1 MRGFSNFHECQSNA
15 NGIDTVLFFIIAF
28 HVLFIVFSQFRLS
41 KTSSYEELK
50 VETTAIEYYMMAIQ
64 NDSNTL
70 ILGGF
75 KFSKLQNRKKGILV
89 TSIDPEDS
97 ATSIVIS
104 SKESSPLNESS
115 QGVQE
120 SQSRVQ
126 RRNSEH
132 QAEKKELEAKALLFC
147 KVVHKLLQEQNF
159 STFVG
164 SEVIYKM
171 VSSGLSKNR
180 AEALALGKELSKK
193 LRLFYR
199 VEFMRNTFSDDGKL
213 YKFRPDVLL
222 SVITKSPMC
231 IQKLDPVE
239 DDRRLKS
246 EPTATSDVSDSPMK
260 FRRYVPKS
268 NGTEVEEEEISVP
281 MGNFIGSLAK
291 RGRRPGGLH
300 MIPQD
305 QSQSSEE
312 EWKYGN
318 RATMNSIHETEIY
331 SEDEDQSMYTEIT
344 LTDHQKDVSSFP
356 PVPAIPREEDE
367 TSYME
372 FTVSTR
378 SRDADSYF
386 DEFTLEDEDEYDIM
400 AVPTT
405 PVVRQKINVRSKGNI
420 PMKPDLFSPS
430 DVQGFDKCVPQQ
442 ATKHCE
448 LSLSTR
454 VRGGEFDIAIPY
466 LDEDASIA
474 DDI

>member
-1 MRGFSNFHECQSNA
+1 MQTGLILLDFPSRTLFHHRVS
-15 NGIDTVLFFIIAF
+15 GLII
-28 HVLFIVFSQFRLS
+28 FSQFLS
-41 KTSSYEELK
+41 LEPASYEELT
-50 VETTAIEYYMMAIQ
+50 VETTSIEYYIMAIQ

-89 TSIDPEDS
+89 TSIDPDDA

-115 QGVQE
+115 QADEE
-120 SQSRVQ
+120 SQNRIQ
-126 RRNSEH
+126 EKER
-132 QAEKKELEAKALLFC
+132 EKKNLEAKALLFC
-147 KVVHKLLQEQNF
+147 RVVNKLLQKQNS

-164 SEVIYKM
+164 YEVIYKM

-199 VEFMRNTFSDDGKL
+199 VEFKRNTFSDDGKL

-231 IQKLDPVE
+231 IQKLNPIE

-246 EPTATSDVSDSPMK
+246 KPTTTSDVSYSPMK
-260 FRRYVPKS
+260 FRKYVPKS
-268 NGTEVEEEEISVP
+268 NGSEVEEEEISVP
-281 MGNFIGSLAK
+281 MSNFIGSPMK
-291 RGRRPGGLH
+291 RGRRPRGLH

-305 QSQSSEE
+305 ESQSSEE
-312 EWKYGN
+312 EWKCGK
-318 RATMNSIHETEIY
+318 RPTMNSIHESEIY

-344 LTDHQKDVSSFP
+344 ISDHQRDASSFP
-356 PVPAIPREEDE
+356 PVPSMPREEEE
-367 TSYME
+367 TSYMD
-372 FTVSTR
+372 FTISTR
-378 SRDADSYF
+378 SRDTHSYF
-386 DEFTLEDEDEYDIM
+386 DEFTLEDQDEYDVM
-400 AVPTT
+400 SVPTT
-405 PVVRQKINVRSKGNI
+405 PVVRQKISARSKRNI
-420 PMKPDLFSPS
+420 PMQPDLFSPN
-430 DVQGFDKCVPQQ
+430 DVEGFDKCVPQESEQ
-442 ATKHCE
+442 QQVSKQDQ

-454 VRGGEFDIAIPY
+454 VRGGEFDIEIPY
-466 LDEDASIA
+466 PDEDASIV